1 MPIKRPNG
9 RQYDLQFPL
18 GGLSRKLSVQSQPPY
33 TTADA
38 LNVRPVDP
46 LRSRQRGGS
55 RPGLLKTHYT
65 QLGSGNPIRM
75 LAGVTTVIDD
85 GLTHWTDTFDS
96 PTLGDAWNAAT
107 WLGASLPAVLPD
119 NAAGV
124 TFANAG
130 GAFRDALSDLDVAQ
144 DYQIEVFIAP
154 WLGSHHGR
162 YQIFFA
168 MDNTTP
174 SATTEGVVCE
184 LNLPD
189 DSGIYTGSLKRYA
202 ASAVAEESI
211 FTSGT
216 TSAPQAGWFRVLV
229 SSTNVKCYWLENIV
243 LNFTVSSM
251 PTGKRFGFG
260 MQCINPAG
268 ICLVDTFRI
277 EYKTTTNNQPYRRIV
292 VASANGSLYK
302 EGYYNTFDTVSSSL
316 TLASDRQ
323 VHAAE
328 RFQKLY
334 IADNGN
340 PRITGTTTTN
350 GINGTTF
357 DSAAIADWSVYSID
371 ADDDMV
377 VLTAPETGVT
387 GGSYEITTV
396 AAGSLTL
403 TTSASS
409 TAGDATFRI
418 ERCPKIYD
426 PAANTL
432 TRWVAT
438 TGLGSVPLGCPLICC
453 YRDRMVLAGA
463 PVAPHAWYMS
473 RQGNPLDWNYGAS
486 SNDAGRA
493 VAGTNTE
500 SGLLGEPI
508 YALIQGGDNFLI
520 FGCENSMWV
529 MRGDP
534 AYGGGIENISW
545 NLGIVDAKAYTFGPN
560 GEIVFLSRD
569 GLYMMPPGGGN
580 PQPAS
585 RDRLPEE
592 LLRLDRSIFHV
603 SLAYDV
609 QDRGV
614 HIFLTHRDGSG
625 QYHWWMDWET
635 KGLWPFQVAATTFDP
650 TYCMTLNS
658 TVACDNGVYLGCR
671 DGYVRRFHQR
681 AERDDSTAF
690 SSYVDIG
697 PLQAAPAYADGI
709 VRELSGVV
717 AADSGD
723 VGFALYTGESHEDA
737 QDKTTAFY
745 SGTWVDTVAATGIPR
760 TGLNYKHRPRA
771 RCASWKLRLSNGE
784 TGRAWSVERITA
796 IVDQDGR
803 QRK

>member
-18 GGLSRKLSVQSQPPY
+18 GGLNRRLSVQSQPPY

-38 LNVRPVDP
+38 LNVRPVDT

-75 LAGVTTVIDD
+75 LAGVTVVQDD
-85 GLTHWTDTFDS
+85 GLTHWTDTFDGPS
-96 PTLGDAWNAAT
+96 LGDAWNV
-107 WLGASLPAVLPD
+107 ASWISDTIPAVLPD

-124 TFANAG
+124 SFLNDG

-144 DYQIEVFIAP
+144 AYQIELFLTP
-154 WLGSHHGR
+154 WQGSHHGR

-168 MDNTTP
+168 MDNANP
-174 SATTEGVVCE
+174 NADNEGVVCE

-189 DSGIYTGSLKRYA
+189 DSGIYTGSIKRYA

-216 TSAPQAGWFRVLV
+216 TGAPQAGWFRVLV
-229 SSTNVKCYWLENIV
+229 SSTNVKVYWLETLV
-243 LNFTVSSM
+243 KDFTVSAM
-251 PTGKRFGFG
+251 PAGKRFGFG

-277 EYKTTTNNQPYRRIV
+277 AYKTTNNNQPYRRLV
-292 VASANGSLYK
+292 VASSNGSLYK
-302 EGYYNTFDTVSSSL
+302 EDYYNTFATVSSSL

-340 PRITGTTTTN
+340 PRITGTTTGN

-357 DSAAIADWSVYSID
+357 DSAAVSDWTAYGID
-371 ADDDMV
+371 VDDDMV
-377 VLTAPETGVT
+377 VLTSPETGVT
-387 GGSYEITTV
+387 GGTYELSSLI
-396 AAGSLTL
+396 AGAVTL
-403 TTSASS
+403 STSASS
-409 TAGDATFRI
+409 TAGDAAFRI

-438 TGLGSVPLGCPLICC
+438 TGKGSVPLGCPLVVN
-453 YRDRMVLAGA
+453 YRDRIVLAGA

-473 RQGNPLDWNYGAS
+473 RQGDPLDWSYGAS

-508 YALIQGGDNFLI
+508 YALIQGGDNFLG

-534 AYGGGIENISW
+534 AYGGGIENLSW
-545 NLGIVDAKAYTFGPN
+545 NIGIVDAKAYCMGPN

-569 GLYMMPPGGGN
+569 GLYMMPPGMGT
-580 PQPAS
+580 PQPIS
-585 RDRLPEE
+585 RDRIPEE
-592 LLRLDRSIFHV
+592 LLRLDRSIFHIM
-603 SLAYDV
+603 LAYDV
-609 QDRGV
+609 QDRGI

-635 KGLWPFQVAATTFDP
+635 KGLWPFTPAATSYDP

-658 TVACDNGVYLGCR
+658 TVACDNAVLWGCR
-671 DGYVRRFHQR
+671 DGYVRRTHQR
-681 AERDDSTAF
+681 AERDDDDAF
-690 SSYVDIG
+690 TSFVDIG

-723 VGFALYTGESHEDA
+723 VSFALYVGEGHEDA
-737 QDKTTAFY
+737 QEKTTAFY
-745 SGTWVDTVAATGIPR
+745 SGTWSA
-760 TGLNYKHRPRA
+760 TGLNYRHRPRA
-771 RCASWKLRLSNGE
+771 RAASWKLRLSNGE
-784 TGRAWSVERITA
+784 TGRAWAFERITA